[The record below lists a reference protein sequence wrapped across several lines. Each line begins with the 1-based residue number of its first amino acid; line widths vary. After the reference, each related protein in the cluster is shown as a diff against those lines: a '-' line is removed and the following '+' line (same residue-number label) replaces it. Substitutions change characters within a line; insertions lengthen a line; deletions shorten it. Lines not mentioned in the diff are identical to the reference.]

1 MTLPE
6 FEVRRLSTA
15 LGAEVGGIDLR
26 EALTDARFEALR
38 ALLHEHQVLFFR
50 DQDITAAQHKALAS
64 RFGPLQTH
72 PAYPTVEGH
81 PEVTILH
88 HTREK
93 PSRIEVWHTD
103 MTFRPRPPLGSIL
116 RAKIMPQ
123 VGGDTLW
130 ASMSAAYEGLS
141 DRMQRFLDGLT
152 AVHSFAHGFK
162 ESLAEPGGYERLKGA
177 LSDNPPVEHPVIR
190 THPETG
196 RKGIFV
202 NALFT
207 THIKEL
213 SLPES
218 RAVLEMLWDH
228 AVRPEVTVRFKWR
241 RDSIAFWDNR
251 ITQHVPIND
260 YWPQERCMHR
270 VVIDGDAPR

>member
-1 MTLPE
+1 MQ
-6 FEVRRLSTA
+6 VRPLAQA
-15 LGAEVGGIDLR
+15 LGAEVLDIDLR
-26 EALTDARFEALR
+26 EPMTDSRFEVLQ
-38 ALLHEHQVLFFR
+38 ALLLEHQVLFFR
-50 DQDITAAQHKALAS
+50 DQDITARQHTELAG
-64 RFGPLQTH
+64 RFGTLMTH
-72 PAYPTVEGH
+72 PAYPAVEGH

-88 HTREK
+88 HTKDK
-93 PSRIEVWHTD
+93 PSKIEVWHTD
-103 MTFRPRPPLGSIL
+103 MTFRTRPPLGSVL
-116 RAKIMPQ
+116 RAKTMPE

-141 DRMQRFLDGLT
+141 APMQGFLEGLT

-177 LSDNPPVEHPVIR
+177 IASNPPVEHPVVR
-190 THPETG
+190 THPLTG
-196 RKGIFV
+196 KRGIFV

-213 SLPES
+213 TLSES
-218 RAVLEMLWDH
+218 RAVLEMLWAH
-228 AVRPEVTVRFKWR
+228 AVQPQYTVRFKWR
-241 RDSIAFWDNR
+241 PNSIAFWDNR

-270 VVIDGDAPR
+270 VVIEGDEPR